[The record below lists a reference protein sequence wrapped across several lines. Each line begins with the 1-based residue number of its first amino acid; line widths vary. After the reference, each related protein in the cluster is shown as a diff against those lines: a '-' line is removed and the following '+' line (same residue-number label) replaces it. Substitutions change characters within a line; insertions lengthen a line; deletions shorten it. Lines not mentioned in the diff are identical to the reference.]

1 MASEKPILFSGP
13 MVRAIL
19 AGTKTQTRRICQ
31 GQRELSNEHDFQIDR
46 CPYGTGRMWVRE
58 AWRVHGGAEY
68 EYMRDPGSLMFR
80 ADMEERF
87 DCNDYRWRP
96 SIFMPRWASRIT
108 LEITEVRVQRLQEIT
123 EVDAKAEGVSRSAK
137 FSAREEFSMLWESIN
152 GKRAPWASNPWVWCL
167 TFKQEARDGQ

>member
-1 MASEKPILFSGP
+1 MSNAKPILFRGP

-108 LEITEVRVQRLQEIT
+108 LEITGVRVQRLQEIT
-123 EVDAKAEGVSRSAK
+123 EADAKAEGAK
-137 FSAREEFSMLWESIN
+137 HMPDHRCHFREIWDDIN
-152 GKRAPWASNPWVWCL
+152 SKRAPWASNPWVWAL
-167 TFKQEARDGQ
+167 TFKRVERDA